1 MLSKQTSEKT
11 YTVFIITRLNGARN
25 APEQRKMRIVE
36 ERTAGQL
43 AAPARPQEGECDII
57 TVSERH
63 VSYHRNKYPSRNE
76 HSD

>member
-36 ERTAGQL
+36 ERTAG
-43 AAPARPQEGECDII
+43 
-57 TVSERH
+57 
-63 VSYHRNKYPSRNE
+63 
-76 HSD
+76 